1 MSSAYPNLFLCLSYL
16 VLLSTCVYCIDNRT
30 SNSFKFQCSPFL
42 KNNTRCGYCL
52 VDCSMSNTAA
62 VLNDSITWSS
72 SNLTVVGVTSQHPS
86 SKSSICNTTDPLLF
100 LSITFHVSKS
110 LFRCPCSFRHDL
122 WRDKLIPVCG
132 HMVAEF
138 CYFRFNDTL
147 PHGSQP
153 KVPDGC
159 KPFQLPQPN
168 RIYQL
173 SDTCS
178 ECIEAGGK
186 CEDNSIVQFDCIN
199 VAEKRKLKLILGLA
213 IPTGAIILIVLIV
226 HREREKL
233 SSFILATLQ
242 RKTAVESDQTNIE
255 GGAIHSGLPIFSY
268 RELEEATNNFDP
280 TRELGNGGFGTVYHG
295 ILRDGRKVAV
305 KRLFE
310 KNYKRIKQF
319 RNEVEIL
326 TLLRHPNLV
335 TLYGC
340 TSPQS
345 HELILVYEHITN
357 GTVADHLH
365 GDRAITRSLTW
376 PVRMSIAIETASA
389 LSYLHASDIIHRD
402 VKTDNILLDNHF
414 SVKVAD
420 FGLSRTFPLYS
431 THVSTAPQGT
441 PGYLDP
447 EYHQCY
453 QLTDKSDVYSFGVVL
468 IELISSLPAV
478 DMRRHKNEI
487 NLSEYA
493 MSRIHQGAF
502 DELIDPDLGFE
513 SNDKV
518 KAMAISVAGLAF
530 QCLQHNK
537 EFRPSMAEVLEA
549 LMRIESPTTIEPK
562 IAHVNDGA
570 SESAKHPLT
579 TSEKDDANLIKND
592 QPPTTP
598 NCVIQQW
605 DSESTTSTPT
615 TSS

>member
-1 MSSAYPNLFLCLSYL
+1 ML
-16 VLLSTCVYCIDNRT
+16 
-30 SNSFKFQCSPFL
+30 
-42 KNNTRCGYCL
+42 
-52 VDCSMSNTAA
+52 
-62 VLNDSITWSS
+62 
-72 SNLTVVGVTSQHPS
+72 
-86 SKSSICNTTDPLLF
+86 
-100 LSITFHVSKS
+100 
-110 LFRCPCSFRHDL
+110 
-122 WRDKLIPVCG
+122 
-132 HMVAEF
+132 E
-138 CYFRFNDTL
+138 
-147 PHGSQP
+147 
-153 KVPDGC
+153 
-159 KPFQLPQPN
+159 
-168 RIYQL
+168 
-173 SDTCS
+173 
-178 ECIEAGGK
+178 
-186 CEDNSIVQFDCIN
+186 
-199 VAEKRKLKLILGLA
+199 LA

-233 SSFILATLQ
+233 RSFILATLQ
-242 RKTAVESDQTNIE
+242 RKTAVESEQTNIE
-255 GGAIHSGLPIFSY
+255 GGAIHLGGLPIFSY

-295 ILRDGRKVAV
+295 TLRDGRKVAV

-310 KNYKRIKQF
+310 KNCKRITQF
-319 RNEVEIL
+319 TNEVEIL
-326 TLLRHPNLV
+326 TRLRHPNLV

-340 TSPQS
+340 TSHQS
-345 HELILVYEHITN
+345 HELILVYEHVTN

-365 GDRAITRSLTW
+365 GEQAITRSLTW
-376 PVRMSIAIETASA
+376 TVRMSIAIETASA

-420 FGLSRTFPLYS
+420 FGLSRTFPLYV

-447 EYHQCY
+447 EYHRCY

-468 IELISSLPAV
+468 VELISSLPAV

-493 MSRIHQGAF
+493 MSKIHQGAF
-502 DELIDPDLGFE
+502 DELLDPELGFE

-518 KAMAISVAGLAF
+518 KAMAISVGVLAF

-549 LMRIESPTTIEPK
+549 LMRIESATTIEPK
-562 IAHVNDGA
+562 IAQVELNDGA

-579 TSEKDDANLIKND
+579 TSEKDDAELIKND

-605 DSESTTSTPT
+605 DSKSTTSTPS